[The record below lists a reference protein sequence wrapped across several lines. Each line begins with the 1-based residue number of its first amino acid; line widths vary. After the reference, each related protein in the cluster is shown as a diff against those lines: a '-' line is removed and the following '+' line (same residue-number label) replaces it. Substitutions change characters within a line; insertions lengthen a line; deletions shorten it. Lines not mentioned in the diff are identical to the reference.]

1 MKKIKKTLF
10 VLFAAIVLTTQ
21 PGCFGSF
28 ELTQSIY
35 QVNKSVGNK
44 VVQEVVF
51 LAFCIIPVYE
61 IGVIGDALIFN
72 TIEFWSGTNPL
83 AMNEGETEIRF
94 IENEERLFQLT
105 AMKNRFLIQ
114 VVEGEGAGTYLD
126 LNYNPQTEVWTAHK
140 DKKQIELFKVLENNH
155 ALIYHPY
162 GMDKKVHL
170 TSENIAKMKASG
182 FWLN

>member
-1 MKKIKKTLF
+1 MKKFKKTVF
-10 VLFAAIVLTTQ
+10 ILFAAIVLTTQ

-35 QVNKSVGNK
+35 QVNKSVGDK

-83 AMNEGETEIRF
+83 AMNEGETEIQF

-126 LNYNPQTEVWTAHK
+126 LSYNPQTKVWTAHK
-140 DKKQIELFKVLENNH
+140 DNKEIELFKVLENNQ
-155 ALIYHPY
+155 ALIYQPL
-162 GMDKKVHL
+162 GMNKKVHL
-170 TSENIAKMKASG
+170 TPGNIAQMNIKG
-182 FWLN
+182 LWLN